1 MGGYVVS
8 STHITHG
15 NRSDPEVKF
24 IRTQRGQ
31 EITFAPDSIHI
42 TDGNGSSI
50 RMDKKQGITLKT
62 RKGIKIDAAD
72 DISIKGKS
80 GVVVEGGKSVQIRQN
95 DSLVQVQ
102 ETIDITAAH
111 VRVQ

>member
-1 MGGYVVS
+1 
-8 STHITHG
+8 
-15 NRSDPEVKF
+15 
-24 IRTQRGQ
+24 
-31 EITFAPDSIHI
+31 
-42 TDGNGSSI
+42 
-50 RMDKKQGITLKT
+50 MDKKQGITLKT
-62 RKGIKIDAAD
+62 SKGIKIDAAD